1 MFFGRQAQLDE
12 LNNAYASGK
21 LEIAVVYGRRR
32 TGKTALISEFTR
44 DKKAI
49 YFIGA
54 ETNGKGNLE
63 EFSRTITAQSR
74 KERQEIIYRS
84 FSAALEQV
92 FEMSRQERLIL
103 VIDEYQFID
112 RSAQKFADDLGKV
125 AAKYGNRSK
134 LMIIICGSSMPYMQ
148 KNLLDGDWPLSQLV
162 SCRIKV
168 DPFDFADTCRYLGGF
183 SSADK
188 ALLYGVTGGMP
199 CYLEQIDA
207 CRSVE
212 ENIKAMFLTSGSAFC
227 EEPENLIRREVREP
241 ALYNAILTAIAG
253 GACHMKDISAKVEEE
268 TGVCDK
274 YLKNLIAFELVR
286 REIPYGEKASRKTR
300 YTVSDHMFRFWYRF
314 VPENRSAIACGNTD
328 KAFEGIKPGLYGT
341 YMEDVFKEICRRYI
355 NKVILNA
362 SAGEVELLPGRW
374 WGTDPNTG
382 MPAEVDIMLRQDGGR
397 LLLGSCCW
405 EDKKTGINDMETLIW
420 KSRMFRE
427 ENIQLYLF
435 SRCGFTDRCKEVAGE
450 IGNIKLVTYDGII
463 REMLAEKKLPS
474 H

>member
-32 TGKTALISEFTR
+32 TGKTALINEFIR

-253 GACHMKDISAKVEEE
+253 GACHMKDISAKVGEE

-274 YLKNLIAFELVR
+274 YLKNLIAFELVK
-286 REIPYGEKASRKTR
+286 RETPYGEKSSRKTR
-300 YTVSDHMFRFWYRF
+300 YIVSDHMFRFWHRF
-314 VPENRSAIACGNTD
+314 VPENRSAIVCGNTD
-328 KAFEGIKPGLYGT
+328 KVFDNIKTEFYGT
-341 YMEDVFKEICRRYI
+341 YMENVLKEICRQYI
-355 NKVILNA
+355 GKVIWADFDGDRNLI
-362 SAGEVELLPGRW
+362 PGHW
-374 WGTDPNTG
+374 WGLDMTTG
-382 MPAEVDIMLRQDGGR
+382 MSAEIDIMLKNDDGI
-397 LLLGSCCW
+397 LLLGMCRWS
-405 EDKKTGINDMETLIW
+405 EEKMGVEDMETLIW
-420 KSRMFRE
+420 HSRMFKE
-427 ENIQLYLF
+427 EKKRLYLF
-435 SRCGFTDRCKEVAGE
+435 SKGGFTERCIEAAKD
-450 IGNIKLVTYDGII
+450 IGNIKLKTYDDIFKEI
-463 REMLAEKKLPS
+463 MAV
-474 H
+474 